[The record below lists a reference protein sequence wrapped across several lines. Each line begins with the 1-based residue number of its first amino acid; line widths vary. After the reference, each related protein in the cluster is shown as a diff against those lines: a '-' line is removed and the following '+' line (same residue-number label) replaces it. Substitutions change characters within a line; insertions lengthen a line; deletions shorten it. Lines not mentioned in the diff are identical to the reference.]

1 MQLLDI
7 ADRVEG
13 GDTLRLRSGIPS
25 YRRHPLNEESSS
37 DDDDEETK
45 VNEKHHQM
53 RENLDKA
60 RSLLSTRME
69 DVRALK
75 RMVSDTKETIE
86 MKRRQRLMQEI
97 RNSASYGEHFK
108 TTGPNGQKNFL
119 LGRPS
124 AVQINH

>member
-1 MQLLDI
+1 
-7 ADRVEG
+7 VE
-13 GDTLRLRSGIPS
+13 DAETLRLRNDSPS
-25 YRRHPLNEESSS
+25 YRPHQLNEESS
-37 DDDDEETK
+37 DEEDNEESK
-45 VNEKHHQM
+45 VNERHHQM

-60 RSLLSTRME
+60 RSLLSTRMD

-86 MKRRQRLMQEI
+86 IKRRQRLMQEI
-97 RNSASYGEHFK
+97 RSSATYGEHFK
-108 TTGPNGQKNFL
+108 TTGSNGQKNFL